1 MRGNWGVMM
10 QQMPKHKLDSIDLQ
24 ILEELQNDGKITNV
38 ELAQRVGISAPPCLR
53 RVKHLEDSGYIKSY
67 HAELN
72 ANLLGYHVTIFAQV
86 SLSKHGET
94 NLQTFEQLVKT
105 WPIVRECHMLAG
117 ETDFLLKIIAPDW
130 EAYQQFLTTQ
140 LTAAINVTH
149 VKSSLAIRNS
159 KHEHGIP
166 FDLAEKTK
174 NNAA

>member
-1 MRGNWGVMM
+1 M
-10 QQMPKHKLDSIDLQ
+10 QQAPKHKLDGIDLQ
-24 ILEELQNDGKITNV
+24 ILEELQNDGKMTNV
-38 ELAQRVGISAPPCLR
+38 ELSQRVGISAPPCLR
-53 RVKHLEDSGYIKSY
+53 RVNHLEDAGYIKSY

-86 SLSKHGET
+86 SLAKHGET
-94 NLQTFEQLVKT
+94 NLQIFEQLVRT
-105 WPIVRECHMLAG
+105 WPMVRECHMLAG

-140 LTAAINVTH
+140 LTATVNVTH

-166 FDLAEKTK
+166 FDLLRQAK